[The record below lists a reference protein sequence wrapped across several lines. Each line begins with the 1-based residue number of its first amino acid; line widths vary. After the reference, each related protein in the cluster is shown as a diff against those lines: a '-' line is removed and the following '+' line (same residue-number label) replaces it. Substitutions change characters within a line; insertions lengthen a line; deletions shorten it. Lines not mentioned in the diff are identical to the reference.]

1 MILVLQ
7 KCPDRQN
14 CYAVFM
20 LHKLDEILSRECQ
33 ILLLADFYIV
43 FSISFVVTE
52 SYLNNLPLITWSF
65 SHDIFSDVKSP
76 ISNYLFLF
84 LKIMFS

>member
-7 KCPDRQN
+7 KCPNRQN

-52 SYLNNLPLITWSF
+52 SYLNNFTFNNVEFFAWNFLRCK
-65 SHDIFSDVKSP
+65 KS
-76 ISNYLFLF
+76 YF
-84 LKIMFS
+84 